1 MNRKSGDLPGYASR
15 IFFDGKEGEGP
26 RCVFFISATLP
37 FYMKRR
43 FFYVHWQFLNKKN
56 IWRRYMTGKVN
67 EKAILLLG
75 HGSKAPEAN
84 ETLRKVAASVK
95 AAGGYGAVL
104 PAFLQMAKPDFQE
117 GVDELVSM
125 GFNEII
131 LMPYFL
137 YMGLHVTQD
146 LPEEMDK
153 ALARYPGLTLT
164 FAKNLGYHDKL
175 VDITVERIGA
185 ALGCPEVASRPAAL
199 TQHPIE
205 RESFRIISG
214 ELDEA
219 SIPADRLPVVKRVI
233 HSTADF
239 EFKDMLSFSPGAI
252 KAGVAAIRSGRSIIT
267 DVRMVEAG
275 ITPARLAG
283 FGAKVMCFVSDAD
296 VAAGAKTD
304 GTTRTAAAMKKAASH
319 MGGGIVAIGN
329 APTALTELIRLIKD
343 GAAPPA
349 LVVGVPVGFV
359 GAVEAKEELVK
370 SGLEYITTCG
380 RKGGSTVAA
389 AIVNAIAIEAAGAGV

>member
-1 MNRKSGDLPGYASR
+1 
-15 IFFDGKEGEGP
+15 
-26 RCVFFISATLP
+26 
-37 FYMKRR
+37 
-43 FFYVHWQFLNKKN
+43 
-56 IWRRYMTGKVN
+56 MTDKVV

-95 AAGGYGAVL
+95 SSGGYGAVL

-153 ALARYPGLTLT
+153 ALARYPQLELT

-175 VDITVERIGA
+175 VDITIERIRA
-185 ALGCPEVASRPAAL
+185 ALGRAQAVAPAAAL

-205 RESFRIISG
+205 KESFRIIG
-214 ELDEA
+214 TELDE
-219 SIPADRLPVVKRVI
+219 SGIPADRLPVIKRVI

-239 EFKDMLSFSPGAI
+239 DFKDILSFSPGAI
-252 KAGVAAIRSGRSIIT
+252 KAGVDAIRSGCSIIT

-275 ITPARLAG
+275 ITPGRLAG
-283 FGAKVMCFVSDAD
+283 FGAKVMCFVSDAGI
-296 VAAGAKTD
+296 AAEAKRD
-304 GTTRTAAAMKKAASH
+304 NTTRTAAAMKKAASH
-319 MGGGIVAIGN
+319 MAGGIVAVGN

-343 GAAPPA
+343 GATPPA

-370 SGLEYITTCG
+370 SGVEYITTCG
-380 RKGGSTVAA
+380 RKGGSTVAV
-389 AIVNAIAIEAAGAGV
+389 AIVNALAIEAANVQA

>member
-1 MNRKSGDLPGYASR
+1 
-15 IFFDGKEGEGP
+15 
-26 RCVFFISATLP
+26 
-37 FYMKRR
+37 
-43 FFYVHWQFLNKKN
+43 
-56 IWRRYMTGKVN
+56 MTHNVN

-95 AAGGYGAVL
+95 EAGGYGAVL
-104 PAFLQMAKPDFQE
+104 PAFLQMANPDFQE
-117 GVDELVSM
+117 GVDELVSQ

-153 ALARYPGLTLT
+153 ALARYPALTLT

-185 ALGCPEVASRPAAL
+185 ALGRTACAAPAAAL
-199 TQHPIE
+199 AQHPIE
-205 RESFRIISG
+205 RESFRIIGS
-214 ELDEA
+214 ELDESA
-219 SIPADRLPVVKRVI
+219 IPADRLPVVKRVI

-239 EFKDMLSFSPGAI
+239 DFKDILSFSPGAI
-252 KAGVAAIRSGRSIIT
+252 KAGVDAIRNGRDIIT

-275 ITPARLAG
+275 ITPGRLAG
-283 FGAKVMCFVSDAD
+283 GGSKVRCFVSDAD
-296 VAAGAKTD
+296 VVAGAKRD
-304 GTTRTAAAMKKAASH
+304 NTTRSAAAMKKAASR
-319 MGGGIVAIGN
+319 MAGGIVAIGN
-329 APTALTELIRLIKD
+329 APTALNELLRLIRE

-359 GAVEAKEELVK
+359 GAVEAKEELAA
-370 SGLEYITTCG
+370 SGVEYITTRG
-380 RKGGSTVAA
+380 RKGGSTVAV
-389 AIVNAIAIEAAGAGV
+389 AIVNALAIEAAKVGA